1 MEGIAAQFT
10 VWDWATLVFYMVF
23 TTWIG
28 HYFSGKQ
35 ATIKDFFLAGR
46 SLPWPAVSG
55 SIIATAISGVTF
67 VGVPS
72 MVYAANGNWWFLQA
86 SIGSIL
92 ARLIIAKWFI
102 PAFYEKE
109 IYSPYDF
116 MDNRLGWGVGK
127 LTTLLFFIGAILG
140 QSARVYLTALVL
152 TVITGWHIGIAVAV
166 IGIIS
171 IIWTWMGGI
180 ATVIWTDVVQFFL
193 FVIGGLTALIFIL
206 SYLPIDP
213 SQAFKVAGDYGK
225 TDILNLNLDPRFE
238 YTLWAAILA
247 WPFQNLASY
256 GTDQL
261 NAQRF
266 FTCKSPGDAQ
276 KAVVLSCFSELIT
289 LMMLSIGALL
299 FVYYSYFPLDP
310 AAAAAVAEKG
320 DRIFPVFIVQ
330 ELPPGV
336 TGLLIAGI
344 FAAAISSLDSI
355 LAALSQ
361 VCMTTFYQPY
371 AGRDKSDAHY
381 VWVSRLMVLVWG
393 VILSLMA
400 YWFATL
406 PDDYGIVGIVF
417 GVSSYSFGPMLGIF
431 LLALLS
437 PQSGGRGLWVGVP
450 LSIALAGLF
459 RNVIYARYEGGHP
472 QDLFPT
478 SAEFHFLVFSDAF
491 YPERGGILSAFPYSF
506 ADAYNLF
513 YPSSDYLKEAGLSLA
528 LTYIWVIPI
537 TTVLT
542 FVLGVM
548 LGSRHKGDDSR
559 VPEPAA

>member
-1 MEGIAAQFT
+1 MEAIAAQFT
-10 VWDWATLVFYMVF
+10 PWDWATLVLYMVF

-28 HYFSGKQ
+28 HHFSGKQ

-72 MVYAANGNWWFLQA
+72 MVYAIDGNWWFLQA

-116 MDNRLGWGVGK
+116 MANRLGGGVGK

-152 TVITGWHIGIAVAV
+152 EVITGWDIALSVAV

-193 FVIGGLTALIFIL
+193 FVCGGLLALFFIL
-206 SYLPIDP
+206 AYLPLDP
-213 SQAFKVAGDYGK
+213 FQAFKVAADYGK
-225 TDILNLNLDPRFE
+225 TDVLNLTLDPRFS

-266 FTCKSPGDAQ
+266 FTCKSPGDAS
-276 KAVVLSCFSELIT
+276 KAIVLSCLSELVT
-289 LMMLSIGALL
+289 LLMLSIGALL
-299 FVYYSYFPLDP
+299 FVYYNYYPLDP
-310 AAAAAVAEKG
+310 NAAGLVDEKM

-371 AGRDKSDAHY
+371 LGRNKSDAHY
-381 VWVSRLMVLVWG
+381 VWVSRLLVLVWG
-393 VILSLMA
+393 ILLSLVA
-400 YWFATL
+400 YSFAKA
-406 PDDYGIVGIVF
+406 PEDINIVAIVF

-431 LLALLS
+431 LLALLK
-437 PQSGGRGLWVGVP
+437 PECGARGLWVGVP
-450 LSIALAGLF
+450 LSILLAGMF
-459 RNVIYARYEGGHP
+459 RNALYAKYEGGFP
-472 QDLFPT
+472 DFLPT
-478 SAEFHFLVFSDAF
+478 SAEFYFLLF
-491 YPERGGILSAFPYSF
+491 PETEA
-506 ADAYNLF
+506 
-513 YPSSDYLKEAGLSLA
+513 LKDAGLSLA
-528 LTYIWVIPI
+528 LTYIWVIPL
-537 TTVLT
+537 TTALT
-542 FVLGVM
+542 FGLGVL
-548 LGSRHKGDDSR
+548 LGKRGGGGESA
-559 VPEPAA
+559 PPAAESAAP